1 MPKISSAVETSRDR
15 VKVYPA
21 DRKIKM
27 HYYQSLI
34 MQSIQKFV
42 AAIAGTGSG
51 KTFTGP
57 PWLMKEVEK
66 DDQSTYM
73 VVSPNYKM
81 LTGACMETLFEYL
94 HITETQF
101 EYHNADKEI
110 LFPTGGKILL
120 RSADAP
126 DSLEGNHCKAIWMD
140 EAGQMAWK
148 VWRNIQARVGTLNGR
163 VLLTTTPYAQNW
175 LYRDFYKHWKN
186 GLEDYLVVQ
195 FPTWANEKYPIK
207 EIQRAKATLDPDTFD
222 MRYRGLFRKR
232 EGLIYKD
239 FNEER
244 DIIEPKTI
252 PSDWLRLGGIDW
264 GYNDP
269 FVFLDIAVDVRNQ
282 MIYIVNEYYK
292 RGQTSEIHAYNIS
305 EMIDPDVKYI
315 TYYDPS
321 GAQTVQDFRRELF
334 RIGVK
339 NIYLTPGDNS
349 PGMLNAG
356 IEYLMSLYRK
366 HKIKV
371 FRDRCPNL
379 LEEISMY
386 SWEGGKDGGNY
397 KDKPRDEDNHACD
410 AKRHPIFLHLS
421 KWFGLPEVK
430 DPAVAVGNKEFEKD
444 MEVFACERYF

>member
-1 MPKISSAVETSRDR
+1 MPKISSAVTTSQGR

-21 DRKIKM
+21 NKKIEM
-27 HYYQSLI
+27 NYYQSMI
-34 MQSIQKFV
+34 MKALQKFV
-42 AAIAGTGSG
+42 AAIAGTGGG
-51 KTFTGP
+51 KTFVGP
-57 PWLMKEVEK
+57 PWLMQEVRK
-66 DDQSTYM
+66 YDQSTYM
-73 VVSPNYKM
+73 VVSPTYKM
-81 LTGACMETLFEYL
+81 LTGACMETLFEYMD
-94 HITETQF
+94 ITDTQF
-101 EYHNADKEI
+101 EYRDSAKEI

-148 VWRNIQARVGTLNGR
+148 VWRNIQARVGTLSGR

-207 EIQRAKATLDPDTFD
+207 EIQRARATLDPDTFD
-222 MRYRGLFRKR
+222 MRYGGQFRKR
-232 EGLIYKD
+232 ESIIYKD
-239 FNEER
+239 FDEER
-244 DIIEPKTI
+244 DIVAPFTI
-252 PSDWLRLGGIDW
+252 PNDWLRLAGIDW

-269 FVFLDIAVDVRNQ
+269 FVFLDIAVDVRNE

-305 EMIDPDVKYI
+305 KMIDPDVKYI
-315 TYYDPS
+315 AYYDPS

-339 NIYLTPGDNS
+339 NIYLNEGENDLMP
-349 PGMLNAG
+349 G

-366 HKIKV
+366 KKIKIV
-371 FRDRCPNL
+371 AENCPNL
-379 LEEISMY
+379 IEEISMY

-397 KDKPRDEDNHACD
+397 KDKPRDEDNHGCD
-410 AKRHPIFLHLS
+410 AKRYPIYTHL
-421 KWFGLPEVK
+421 KRWFGVPKIKE
-430 DPAVAVGNKEFEKD
+430 PIATFGNIEFEKD
-444 MEVFACERYF
+444 LEENFDAEWAFG